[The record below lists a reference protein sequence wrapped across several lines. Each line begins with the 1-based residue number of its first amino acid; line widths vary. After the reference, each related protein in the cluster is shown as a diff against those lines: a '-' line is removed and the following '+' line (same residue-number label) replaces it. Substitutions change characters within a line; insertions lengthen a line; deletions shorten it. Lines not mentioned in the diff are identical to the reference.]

1 MTVYSSMIKC
11 LEILSPMEVV
21 VLRGALQIVVM
32 GSLIYRRGG
41 SFKSK
46 TDPTHSIILAL
57 VLLTGGLRL
66 IFIFAAFARLPV
78 GRDGH
83 VRLFL
88 FRSFIVRKR
97 PISFVQ
103 KIIVYFQSISFFFS
117 LIKCSVKSFV
127 Q

>member
-21 VLRGALQIVVM
+21 VLRGALQIIVM

-41 SFKSK
+41 AFKSK
-46 TDPTHSIILAL
+46 TDQTHSIILAL

-66 IFIFAAFARLPV
+66 IFIFLAFSRLPV

-83 VRLFL
+83 VLT
-88 FRSFIVRKR
+88 
-97 PISFVQ
+97 
-103 KIIVYFQSISFFFS
+103 FS
-117 LIKCSVKSFV
+117 VEMVTF
-127 Q
+127 